1 MYYPGS
7 NQKSPDKS
15 PSEGDLGKERGA
27 EIPMDE
33 QINRSSPIRGGE
45 GKMSAFLQTGRC
57 ACIGVGNKGLSLS
70 LSPPTI
76 LVGNH
81 RRDGEMSDKRAKEER
96 DGC

>member
-1 MYYPGS
+1 
-7 NQKSPDKS
+7 
-15 PSEGDLGKERGA
+15 
-27 EIPMDE
+27 
-33 QINRSSPIRGGE
+33 
-45 GKMSAFLQTGRC
+45 MSAFLQTGRC